1 MKGLNR
7 MLNKK
12 FAAAVLVASTSIFAQ
27 AADLTVINT
36 GSKTGGFFRSSNALQ
51 QDLAKAISVEYVNP
65 GQYCA
70 AYAVLQKTTGPVLF
84 PWANDF
90 EAAGRSGEG
99 CATIPLKAEEI
110 VSYTRDTYRVC
121 SAKPEMTKERFVKA
135 GESARVGYSTPAFA
149 FENTVQAVNKSF
161 GTKHVGVTYEAGGGA
176 VKTALLNKE
185 VDYVILWPSF
195 AQEVTSNGTA
205 NCFWSTG
212 TETLDG
218 MEGIAS
224 KDTANKKL
232 IIGSDTV
239 WLLKNATPAQAAS
252 ISKLVQAA
260 YGDQNSAIT
269 AQIKK
274 SSPPN
279 FNKSKQS
286 IISDWEDAVNALK
299 K

>member
-1 MKGLNR
+1 MKGNR

-12 FAAAVLVASTSIFAQ
+12 LVAAVLAATATVFAQ
-27 AADLTVINT
+27 AADVTVINT

-51 QDLAKAISVEYVNP
+51 QDLAKSMSVEYVNP

-70 AYAVLQKTTGPVLF
+70 AYAALKKMTGPVLF

-99 CATIPLKAEEI
+99 CATIPLKADEI
-110 VSYTRDTYRVC
+110 VSYARDTYRVC

-161 GTKHVGVTYEAGGGA
+161 GTKHVGVTYDAGGGA
-176 VKTALLNKE
+176 VKTALVNKE

-195 AQEVTSNGTA
+195 ANEVIANGTA
-205 NCFWSTG
+205 KCFWSTG
-212 TETLDG
+212 KETLDG

-224 KDTANKKL
+224 KDPSNKKL

-239 WLLKNATPAQAAS
+239 WLLKNATPAQAAE
-252 ISKLVQAA
+252 INKRVQAA
-260 YGDQNSAIT
+260 YADQNSAIA
-269 AQIKK
+269 AQAKK
-274 SSPPN
+274 SSPID
-279 FNKSKQS
+279 FNKSKAS
-286 IISDWEDAVNALK
+286 IIEDWEDAVNALK